1 MTTSSIRVMVVDEH
15 GRVRKGIIAYLKNNL
30 DLQIIGEAQNG
41 REAVE
46 LCERLQPEI
55 ILMDLQMPE
64 MDGITAT
71 RIIRKQYPHI
81 QVIALTSFQ
90 DRAKVQ
96 DALSAGAISYL
107 LKNVSGEDLA
117 AAIRDAYAGRATL
130 AQEAVQALIQP
141 APAASPAT
149 GSELT
154 AREREVLTLLIKGL
168 NNNEIAAQ
176 LNVSLAT
183 AKAHVSNIL
192 SKLGVSNRA
201 EAVAIALQQKL
212 VNPLP

>member
-1 MTTSSIRVMVVDEH
+1 MSSTPIRVMVVDEH
-15 GRVRKGIIAYLKNNL
+15 GMVRKGIVAYLKNDP
-30 DLQIIGEAQNG
+30 DLHIVGEAQNG

-46 LCERLQPEI
+46 LCEQLQPDV

-71 RIIRKQYPHI
+71 RIIRQRWS
-81 QVIALTSFQ
+81 QVQVVALTSFP
-90 DRAKVQ
+90 DRDKVQ
-96 DALSAGAISYL
+96 NALQAGAISYL

-117 AAIRDAYAGRATL
+117 EAIRDAYAGRATL

-141 APAASPAT
+141 PAEKPAAT
-149 GSELT
+149 GFDLT
-154 AREREVLTLLIKGL
+154 LRERQVLALLIKGL
-168 NNNEIAAQ
+168 NNQEIADH
-176 LNVSLAT
+176 LSVSHAT

-201 EAVAIALQQKL
+201 EAVALAIQQKL
-212 VNPLP
+212 VSP

>member
-1 MTTSSIRVMVVDEH
+1 MKPIRVMVVDEH
-15 GRVRKGIIAYLKNNL
+15 GMVRKGIVMFLKNNP
-30 DLQIIGEAQNG
+30 DMEIVGEAQNG

-46 LCERLQPEI
+46 LCEKLSPDV

-71 RIIRKQYPHI
+71 RMIHKQYPRI
-81 QVIALTSFQ
+81 QIIVLTSFP
-90 DRAKVQ
+90 DRDKVQ

-117 AAIRDAYAGRATL
+117 EAIRDAFAGRATL
-130 AQEAVQALIQP
+130 AQEAVQALVQTP
-141 APAASPAT
+141 PTKLAT
-149 GSELT
+149 PGFDLT
-154 AREREVLTLLIKGL
+154 LREREVLALLVKGL
-168 NNNEIAAQ
+168 NNQEIADR
-176 LNVSLAT
+176 LSVSHAT

-201 EAVAIALQQKL
+201 EAVATAIQQKL
-212 VNPLP
+212 ISS